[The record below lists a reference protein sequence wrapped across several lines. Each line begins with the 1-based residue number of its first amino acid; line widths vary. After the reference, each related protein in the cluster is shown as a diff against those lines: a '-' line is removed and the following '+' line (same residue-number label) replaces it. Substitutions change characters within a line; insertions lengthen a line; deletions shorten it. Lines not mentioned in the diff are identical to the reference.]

1 MEPTPGI
8 KLIFLGK
15 NKDLRTNH
23 IVRLDCS
30 LEKLLPAYKF

>member
-23 IVRLDCS
+23 IVRLEWWKTESDPF
-30 LEKLLPAYKF
+30 LAV

>member
-1 MEPTPGI
+1 MMEPTPGI

-23 IVRLDCS
+23 IVRL
-30 LEKLLPAYKF
+30 EW